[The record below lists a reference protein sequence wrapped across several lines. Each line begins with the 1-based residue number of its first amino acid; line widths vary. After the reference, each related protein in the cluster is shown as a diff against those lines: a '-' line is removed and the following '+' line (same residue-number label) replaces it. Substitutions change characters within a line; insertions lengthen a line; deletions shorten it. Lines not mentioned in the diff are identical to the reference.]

1 MKTVL
6 FGAALLLGTAAI
18 AQPPADDTTDDTTMT
33 TTSTTDTTTEM
44 SQPASTT
51 TTTNTTMPATGT
63 SSGGGTVAP
72 GNTNPETDA
81 RGIPVISAPAVAPQG
96 WNGNGPPAP
105 AGGPAPS
112 MGAATDLPP
121 CSRTVTDRCVQTYE
135 RGRAPR

>member
-1 MKTVL
+1 MKSIL

-18 AQPPADDTTDDTTMT
+18 AQPTDTQTTDTQAA
-33 TTSTTDTTTEM
+33 TTST
-44 SQPASTT
+44 
-51 TTTNTTMPATGT
+51 GT
-63 SSGGGTVAP
+63 AGGAAVAP

-96 WNGNGPPAP
+96 WNGNGPPAA
-105 AGGPAPS
+105 AGSPAPA

>member
-1 MKTVL
+1 MRSVL

-33 TTSTTDTTTEM
+33 TTTDTTTEM

-51 TTTNTTMPATGT
+51 TTTSTTMQTTGGVN
-63 SSGGGTVAP
+63 GGGMVAP
-72 GNTNPETDA
+72 GNTRPATDA

-105 AGGPAPS
+105 ASGPAPS